1 MSSLSQYEEQIRQIS
16 GLTDIQ
22 WRVFEDFFQRKS
34 NQGIPLERVVE
45 EIKVYNQKRLESKR
59 QSIEEVYSLISMNVC
74 RREHILSHFN
84 EEKKV
89 AIRNCCDVCGLE
101 LNDFTKK
108 SNKENQENLLYDW
121 KNHLDAL
128 LIPGE

>member
-1 MSSLSQYEEQIRQIS
+1 
-16 GLTDIQ
+16 
-22 WRVFEDFFQRKS
+22 
-34 NQGIPLERVVE
+34 
-45 EIKVYNQKRLESKR
+45 
-59 QSIEEVYSLISMNVC
+59 MNVC

-101 LNDFTKK
+101 LNAFTKK